1 MNLTRAAALL
11 LLAPALFVIAIG
23 LAAPLAWLFRFSLM
37 LSETG
42 MPVSDAVTPA
52 NYTRLLGDAFH
63 MRVFAKTLGLSLLV
77 TLFAML
83 LGYPL
88 AHALWRVSARWRG
101 VLTIVVLSPLLV
113 SIVVSS
119 YGWLVLLGTN
129 GLVNRALLGLGLIQA
144 PLKLLYT
151 EGAIVLGLTHIVLP
165 FMALSILAALERID
179 PRFAEAAAVLGAGRW
194 SVLRHVTLPL
204 ALPGLIAGTTLAF
217 SIAMSA
223 YVTPAVLGPS
233 GPNFIATTI
242 YNEFVT
248 LFDWGLGAAM
258 AIILLVLGLGLVF
271 TFLRLVYR
279 VGGVAAAGR
288 S

>member
-1 MNLTRAAALL
+1 MILSRRAILL
-11 LLAPALFVIAIG
+11 LLLPALLVVATG
-23 LAAPLAWLFRFSLM
+23 LAAPLVWLFRFSLM

-42 MPVSDAVTPA
+42 MPVGSELTVA
-52 NYTRLLGDAFH
+52 NYERLLGDTFH
-63 MRVFAKTLGLSLLV
+63 LRVFAKTLGMSLLV
-77 TLFAML
+77 TVLALL

-88 AHALWRVSARWRG
+88 ANVLWRASARWRG
-101 VLTIVVLSPLLV
+101 ILTIVVLSPLLV

-119 YGWLVLLGTN
+119 YGWLVILGTN
-129 GLVNRALLGLGLIQA
+129 GLVNSALLALGVVRA

-151 EGAIVLGLTHIVLP
+151 DGAIVVGLTHIVLP
-165 FMALSILAALERID
+165 FVVLSILASLERID
-179 PRFAEAAAVLGAGRW
+179 PRYAEAAAVLGADRW
-194 SVLRHVTLPL
+194 SVQRHVTLPL

-258 AIILLVLGLGLVF
+258 AICLLALGLGLVF
-271 TFLRLVYR
+271 AFLRLVYR
-279 VGGVAAAGR
+279 IGGVAAAGR
-288 S
+288 T

>member
-1 MNLTRAAALL
+1 MILSRRAILL
-11 LLAPALFVIAIG
+11 LLLPALLVVATALG
-23 LAAPLAWLFRFSLM
+23 APLAWLLRFSLM

-42 MPVSDAVTPA
+42 MPVSEALTLA
-52 NYTRLLGDAFH
+52 NYERLLADAFH
-63 MRVFAKTLGLSLLV
+63 LRIFVRTLGLSLLV
-77 TLFAML
+77 TVLALL

-88 AHALWRVSARWRG
+88 AKTLWQASARWRG
-101 VLTIVVLSPLLV
+101 ILTIAVLSPLLV

-119 YGWLVLLGTN
+119 YGWLVILGTN
-129 GLVNRALLGLGLIQA
+129 GLVNQALLALRLTSA

-165 FMALSILAALERID
+165 FVVLSILAALERID
-179 PRFAEAAAVLGAGRW
+179 PRYAEAASVLGADRW
-194 SVLRHVTLPL
+194 AVERHVTLPL
-204 ALPGLIAGTTLAF
+204 ALPGIIAGTTLAF
-217 SIAMSA
+217 SISMSA

-258 AIILLVLGLGLVF
+258 AIVLLALGLGLVF
-271 TFLRLVYR
+271 AFLRVVYR
-279 VGGVAAAGR
+279 IGGVAAAGR
-288 S
+288 A